1 MHAPIICSLGTS
13 CVTIYY
19 LISRNTLIL
28 SKRVCMV
35 KARISL
41 QIFIINIIY
50 VVKHVYTYRGHRVV
64 IS

>member
-1 MHAPIICSLGTS
+1 MS

-50 VVKHVYTYRGHRVV
+50 VVKHVYIYRGHRVV